1 MEHETVCGIQT
12 VARRARVDRSNSIQR
27 YYIAPN
33 AQARGSKLQG
43 AVLETVSGVNDEQR
57 NSDFQFLE

>member
-1 MEHETVCGIQT
+1 MRLFAALKLWRGVHVLI
-12 VARRARVDRSNSIQR
+12 VLFLIQR
-27 YYIAPN
+27 CYIAPN